1 MFPFL
6 RQISVRAWL
15 VREIATTM
23 ENEIKLIADSL
34 LELGEIISLEWIVRI
49 HIFEDVTDGVLHLY
63 DVII

>member
-1 MFPFL
+1 
-6 RQISVRAWL
+6 
-15 VREIATTM
+15 M